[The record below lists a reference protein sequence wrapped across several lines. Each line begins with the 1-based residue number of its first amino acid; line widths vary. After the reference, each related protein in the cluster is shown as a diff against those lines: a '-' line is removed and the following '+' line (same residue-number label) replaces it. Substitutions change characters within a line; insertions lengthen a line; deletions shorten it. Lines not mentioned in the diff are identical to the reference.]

1 MEKRKTQPDC
11 LNCPFKLRE
20 KRWKF
25 KMLVYHLEDMKA
37 MNPKVIGGMI
47 NHLEGRVREIERQ
60 VGDGEEEE
68 EQLS

>member
-1 MEKRKTQPDC
+1 
-11 LNCPFKLRE
+11 
-20 KRWKF
+20 
-25 KMLVYHLEDMKA
+25 MLVYHLEDMKA